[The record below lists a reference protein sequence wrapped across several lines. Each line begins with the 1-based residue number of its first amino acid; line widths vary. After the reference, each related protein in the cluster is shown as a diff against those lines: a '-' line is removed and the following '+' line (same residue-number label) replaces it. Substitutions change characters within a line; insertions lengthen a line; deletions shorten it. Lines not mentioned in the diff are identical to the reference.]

1 MRLGTIVPTLAIV
14 FVCTLSSCSGQPKNN
29 GGGGGGG
36 TGNLPLSMTLSAI
49 PAGVPSTISILSFT
63 VTISGVTITS
73 QTNGALTNLSLTNFT
88 ADLNKLLA
96 DTAFLGQFSLASDQ
110 YSKIQV
116 AITSSQVVYCTSTS
130 GVAGCTSGTIASV
143 NGGPATLT
151 FTYSPAL
158 SVTSPGIGVRVRISM
173 SNALVLNSGGTA
185 VQLIDFTR
193 SNVAFSEQLPLAAN
207 LSGSQ
212 LEYVDNITGL
222 VTQVGS
228 SSITI
233 QTASAGTVTANV
245 TATSNFSTQNCAT
258 NSISC
263 AQVGQVADMD
273 TILNADGTFTL
284 LLFDPFSST
293 SSDWI
298 EGVISRLP
306 SSSSQFSLVVTNFVP
321 AKTNSLISAKIH
333 LGDQV
338 TVTLAASPTFAID
351 QKNLTIPANSFAGAQ
366 DTSVLFPGQVVAV
379 RATAFTAASGTTLA
393 AATVDSVLLRFS
405 SLVGTA
411 GSSGPNFTLT
421 PTSPLLGI
429 SNPAQTQ
436 ETTGV
441 TNYDLSTSG
450 SSLAASQPTGVTALY
465 VGQPSTAIF
474 VVSKVRQ

>member
-1 MRLGTIVPTLAIV
+1 MRLRTIVPALAIV

-29 GGGGGGG
+29 GGGGGG

-49 PAGVPSTISILSFT
+49 PAGLPSTISILSFT

-73 QTNGALTNLSLTNFT
+73 QTNGALTNLSLTNLT
-88 ADLNKLLA
+88 VDLNKLLA

-116 AITSSQVVYCTSTS
+116 AITNSQVVYCTSTS

-143 NGGPATLT
+143 NGGPGTLT

-158 SVTSPGIGVRVRISM
+158 SVTTPGIGVRFRISM

-185 VQLIDFTR
+185 VQSIDFSR
-193 SNVAFSEQLPLAAN
+193 SNVAFSEQLPRAAN

-212 LEYVDNITGL
+212 LDYVDNVTGL

-233 QTASAGTVTANV
+233 QTATAGTITANV
-245 TATSNFSTQNCAT
+245 TATANFSAQNCAA

-273 TILNADGTFTL
+273 TILNADGSFTL

-298 EGVISRLP
+298 EGVISQLP
-306 SSSSQFSLVVTNFVP
+306 SNSSQFSIVVTNFV
-321 AKTNSLISAKIH
+321 AAQTSSLISGKVH

-338 TVTLAASPTFAID
+338 TLTLASSPTFAID

-366 DTSVLFPGQVVAV
+366 DTSVLFPDQVVAV
-379 RATAFTAASGTTLA
+379 RVTAFTAASGTTA
-393 AATVDSVLLRFS
+393 GSASVNFVLLRFS
-405 SLVGTA
+405 TISGTA
-411 GSSGPNFTLT
+411 VSSGPNFTFT
-421 PTSPLLGI
+421 PTPPFLGI
-429 SNPAQTQ
+429 TGPAQTR
-436 ETTGV
+436 ETTGA
-441 TNYDLSTSG
+441 TLYDLSTSG
-450 SSLAASQPTGVTALY
+450 TSLGASQPTGISALY
-465 VGQPSTAIF
+465 IGQPSTAIF